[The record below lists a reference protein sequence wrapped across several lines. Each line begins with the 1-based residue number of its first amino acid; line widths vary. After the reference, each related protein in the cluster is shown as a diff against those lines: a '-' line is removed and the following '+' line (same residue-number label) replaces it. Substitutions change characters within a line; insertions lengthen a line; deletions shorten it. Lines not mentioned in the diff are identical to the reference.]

1 MNNRW
6 IEEYRQIEVPKEMK
20 GKVEEA
26 MKRAETE
33 KRRTRKRGTWK
44 WAGAAAAVLAV
55 VLVLPNTSQTA
66 AAAMQQIPVLG
77 ALFKVVTVREY
88 KVEEERQNADV
99 TVPEV
104 VVPEQT
110 APEAEGQE
118 QQIAPEVAEQAQQT
132 AEEINIDIQQV
143 TDQMVEEFKASMEDE
158 GGYQDLYIDSRTLV
172 DDDHWFTL
180 ELILYQGA
188 GSGAESH
195 RHYTIDKT
203 TGRRAQLSDF
213 YGEDYVSI
221 ISKEVREQM
230 IAQMEADENVIYW
243 VDDEEVPDWN
253 FQLIKENQDFYVNA
267 DGKVVVCFDE
277 YEVAPGSMGCVE
289 FVLETEPVK

>member
-44 WAGAAAAVLAV
+44 WAGAVAAVLAV

-188 GSGAESH
+188 GSGAESR

-230 IAQMEADENVIYW
+230 IAQMEADENVMYW

>member
-132 AEEINIDIQQV
+132 AKEINIDIQQV

-230 IAQMEADENVIYW
+230 IAQMEADENVMYW

-289 FVLETEPVK
+289 FVLETEPAK

>member
-44 WAGAAAAVLAV
+44 WAGAVAAVLAV

-230 IAQMEADENVIYW
+230 IAQMEADENVMYW